1 MPDDADVR
9 HTAVDEIKKYPASD
23 FMDLLEN
30 GPKISL
36 KQKKISKERIHLK
49 ENDDFEGK
57 CGCETHGGR

>member
-57 CGCETHGGR
+57 